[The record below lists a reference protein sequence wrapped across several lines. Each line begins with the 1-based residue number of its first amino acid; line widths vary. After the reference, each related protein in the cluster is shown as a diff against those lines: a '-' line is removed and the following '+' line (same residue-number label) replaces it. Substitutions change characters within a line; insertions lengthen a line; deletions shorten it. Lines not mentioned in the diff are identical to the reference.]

1 MKELANYILSVT
13 AAAVIVSIGAS
24 LFSEKSA
31 AGTIVRM
38 VGGLFLTFIM
48 LSPVTD
54 WNFESV
60 SAFAH
65 AYAAVGEEAA
75 GKGRELAEEKTRE
88 IITDKT
94 CAYILDKAETLRA
107 QLTVQVILSD
117 EELPVPERIYLTGQ
131 ASPYARSMLQR
142 LIEEELGVPKE
153 RQIWTG

>member
-1 MKELANYILSVT
+1 
-13 AAAVIVSIGAS
+13 VIVSIGAS
-24 LFSEKSA
+24 LFSEKSS

-54 WNFESV
+54 WNFETV

-65 AYAAVGEEAA
+65 TYAAVGEEAA
-75 GKGRELAEEKTRE
+75 GKGQDLAEEKTRE
-88 IITDKT
+88 IITGKT
-94 CAYILDKAETLRA
+94 CAYILDKAETLHA

-131 ASPYARSMLQR
+131 VSPYARSMLQR

>member
-1 MKELANYILSVT
+1 ME
-13 AAAVIVSIGAS
+13 
-24 LFSEKSA
+24 
-31 AGTIVRM
+31 
-38 VGGLFLTFIM
+38 
-48 LSPVTD
+48 
-54 WNFESV
+54 
-60 SAFAH
+60 
-65 AYAAVGEEAA
+65 
-75 GKGRELAEEKTRE
+75 TRE